1 MLSGLHC
8 IFIAIE
14 HMDACVHSCW
24 YRISF
29 VFVSKYTNVNDEN
42 GMKRNSLKH
51 PQNTVKH
58 GYATVI
64 NAA

>member
-1 MLSGLHC
+1 
-8 IFIAIE
+8 
-14 HMDACVHSCW
+14 MDACVHACW

-29 VFVSKYTNVNDEN
+29 AFVSKYTNVNDEN

-58 GYATVI
+58 GYATAI